1 MTNLTG
7 GVTLPLIREIW
18 TWHEK
23 TFPDF
28 TAKEQELKLAEEI
41 GEYSNAIDTLIATGL
56 DSYLKK
62 VQEELADVIIAAVN
76 LLNYPEIE
84 KLVRAKMEKNK
95 QRNWQGGHHIEEEP
109 SLLELCK
116 ELKEMAK

>member
-1 MTNLTG
+1 MIEFIKE
-7 GVTLPLIREIW
+7 VW

-28 TAKEQELKLAEEI
+28 TAKDQEIKLAEEI

-56 DSYLKK
+56 QADYLK
-62 VQEELADVIIAAVN
+62 VREELADVIIAAVN

-84 KLVRAKMEKNK
+84 RLVRAKMDKNK
-95 QRNWQGGHHIEEEP
+95 QRNWQGGHHVEDEP
-109 SLLELCK
+109 SLLELSK
-116 ELKEMAK
+116 ELKELAQ

>member
-1 MTNLTG
+1 MIE
-7 GVTLPLIREIW
+7 LIKDIQE
-18 TWHEK
+18 WHEK

-28 TAKEQELKLAEEI
+28 TAKDQEFKLGEEI
-41 GEYSNAIDTLIATGL
+41 SEYSNAIDTLIATGL
-56 DSYLKK
+56 ESDLKK
-62 VQEELADVIIAAVN
+62 VQEELADVIITAVN

-95 QRNWQGGHHIEEEP
+95 QRNWQGGHHVEEEP

-116 ELKEMAK
+116 ELKELAK

>member
-1 MTNLTG
+1 MIE
-7 GVTLPLIREIW
+7 LIKDIQE
-18 TWHEK
+18 WHEM

-41 GEYSNAIDTLIATGL
+41 NEYSEAIDTLIATGL
-56 DSYLKK
+56 ESDLKK

-95 QRNWQGGHHIEEEP
+95 QRNWRDGHHVEEEP

>member
-1 MTNLTG
+1 M
-7 GVTLPLIREIW
+7 IEFIKEMW

-28 TAKEQELKLAEEI
+28 SAKEQEIKLAEEI

-56 DSYLKK
+56 ESDLKK
-62 VQEELADVIIAAVN
+62 VKEELADVIIAAVN

-84 KLVRAKMEKNK
+84 KLVRAKMEKNQ
-95 QRNWQGGHHIEEEP
+95 QRKWQGGHHVENEP
-109 SLLELCK
+109 SLLDLCK
-116 ELKEMAK
+116 ELKELAQ